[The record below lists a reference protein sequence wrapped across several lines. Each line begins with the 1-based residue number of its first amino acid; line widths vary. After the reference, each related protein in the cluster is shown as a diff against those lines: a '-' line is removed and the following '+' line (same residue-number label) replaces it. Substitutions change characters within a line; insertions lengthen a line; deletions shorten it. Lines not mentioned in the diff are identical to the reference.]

1 MAEKELG
8 WQVVSSQ
15 LIATQGHYASLND
28 MACLLKWFIFIKCVF
43 DPWKHGLST
52 GVTKA
57 SLFIWT

>member
-28 MACLLKWFIFIKCVF
+28 MACLLK
-43 DPWKHGLST
+43 
-52 GVTKA
+52 
-57 SLFIWT
+57 